1 MDVDVDVILS
11 SAASFDF
18 MNRRGASDDSVT
30 VPLPLCL
37 LFTSYLSFNKN
48 VGRVEALRNPCTEGL
63 GRYMSIGE
71 VFLVGSETRG
81 RGHDPGS
88 PHTPRGGGENLGSPV
103 CKSAGPRDSRST
115 TAATDPDDDDLAN
128 TGVTGSPSLV

>member
-1 MDVDVDVILS
+1 
-11 SAASFDF
+11 
-18 MNRRGASDDSVT
+18 
-30 VPLPLCL
+30 
-37 LFTSYLSFNKN
+37 
-48 VGRVEALRNPCTEGL
+48 
-63 GRYMSIGE
+63 MSIGE

-128 TGVTGSPSLV
+128 TGVTGSPSLVLECGGGSGSGGGTVAITQEVWQNLLGQHGAGNGDV